1 MVDWQVT
8 AITIYCDVV
17 DADVTIMVYKDW
29 STKCIICEEYGGEI
43 TKDIGKT
50 LKKKRKK
57 LSRELRCEG
66 QVCSRVIEYR
76 DKLFAE
82 EKTKNS

>member
-8 AITIYCDVV
+8 AATIYCDAV

-29 STKCIICEEYGGEI
+29 STKCAICEDYGEEI

-50 LKKKRKK
+50 VKKKRKK
-57 LSRELRCEG
+57 LSIELKCEG
-66 QVCSRVIEYR
+66 KVCCRVTEYK

-82 EKTKNS
+82 EKTKDS